1 MIEVAMY
8 IGIGLL
14 TGCLMAVAVVPLVHD
29 RAVRLTVRRLE
40 ASLPDSITE
49 IEADKD
55 LLRAEFAM
63 STRRLEITV
72 ERLRNKA
79 ANQQIE
85 LGRKADVINRLKLQ
99 RDNLKVELM
108 HATAEVA
115 ALKQE
120 LPQPRRS
127 VPPKSD
133 VRTLLG
139 RWMPHNV
146 YH

>member
-14 TGCLMAVAVVPLVHD
+14 TGCLIALAVVPLVHD
-29 RAVRLTVRRLE
+29 RAVRLTVRRFE
-40 ASLPDSITE
+40 ASLPHSITE

-85 LGRKADVINRLKLQ
+85 LGRKADVINRLKFQ

-108 HATAEVA
+108 HATAEAA

-120 LPQPRRS
+120 RPQPRKS
-127 VPPKSD
+127 VQPKSD